1 MLASAVALPLTAA
14 SPAGASAPDHSCNT
28 VYQARIFFWAMTCAQ
43 PGQPV
48 IGAFGTWRNVPIT
61 FESGSAAGE
70 AEVSNFVRMVPN
82 TDQTDGANGGDM
94 FGPSIDVGLHAE
106 KTGPSTIAYGPRWTE
121 LGKRGGVTKAITA
134 GSNPTV
140 ADNVN
145 HTYMTIRQA
154 SGDQWD
160 VLYDF
165 NVVGSTTDQL
175 KIPRGNPNR
184 IDIGLEVRGPQHVTV
199 PPIANRMQFMA
210 ENKAWARAA
219 TADVTQL
226 TTMGICG
233 KSMGIPN
240 DPTAVYKAPYCFE
253 ARLTDAT
260 THTQWTVSKPGPAAG
275 PTPSAPARATGTFN
289 GVDQKALSKCLATD
303 PESCLNTVPG
313 LAACVQSVKVCNA
326 AALQSPQHSPA
337 RTGGKA
343 EEPANIADRAA
354 RSFGVDPDALHVVAG
369 SRPTSEK
376 RLLGPAAQP
385 SAAADMS
392 VVTVE
397 SAAPTHGLEHRGLT
411 FQGFRATYS
420 TETGQLLDA
429 CWGQMCNT

>member
-1 MLASAVALPLTAA
+1 MALPLTAA
-14 SPAGASAPDHSCNT
+14 SPAAASPPDHSCNT
-28 VYQARIFFWAMTCAQ
+28 VYQARIFFWAMTCAR

-61 FESGSAAGE
+61 FEGGSQAGE
-70 AEVSNFVRMVPN
+70 AEVSNYVRMVPN
-82 TDQTDGANGGDM
+82 TDDTSGANGGDM

-106 KTGPSTIAYGPRWTE
+106 KTGATTIAYGPRWTE

-134 GSNPTV
+134 GTNPTV

-154 SGDQWD
+154 SGNQWD

-165 NVVGSTTDQL
+165 NIVGSTTDQL

-226 TTMGICG
+226 TTLGICG
-233 KSMGIPN
+233 KSMNIPN

-253 ARLTDAT
+253 AKLTDAT
-260 THTQWTVSKPGPAAG
+260 TATQWTVSKPGPAAG
-275 PTPSAPARATGTFN
+275 PAPSTPMSATGTFN

-303 PESCLNTVPG
+303 PEGCMSTVPG
-313 LAACVQSVKVCNA
+313 LAACVQTAKACNA
-326 AALQSPQHSPA
+326 AALQKPERPA
-337 RTGGKA
+337 ARRESARAGGGPTDIA
-343 EEPANIADRAA
+343 ERAA
-354 RSFGVDPDALHVVAG
+354 KSFGVAREAIRVVPDG
-369 SRPTSEK
+369 RPSSSSK
-376 RLLGPAAQP
+376 QQAAPATQP
-385 SAAADMS
+385 TTTADTS

-397 SAAPTHGLEHRGLT
+397 SAAPTQGLEHRGLT
-411 FQGFRATYS
+411 FHGFRATYS

-429 CWGQMCNT
+429 CWGQMCDA

>member
-1 MLASAVALPLTAA
+1 MLASAVALPLTAT
-14 SPAGASAPDHSCNT
+14 SPARASAPDHSCNT

-61 FESGSAAGE
+61 FEPGSEAGA
-70 AEVSNFVRMVPN
+70 AEVSNYVRMVPN
-82 TDQTDGANGGDM
+82 TDQTEGANGGDI

-106 KTGPSTIAYGPRWTE
+106 KTGATTIGYGPRWTE

-134 GSNPTV
+134 GLNPTV

-145 HTYMTIRQA
+145 HTYMTVRQA

-165 NVVGSTTDQL
+165 NMVGTTTDQL

-184 IDIGLEVRGPQHVTV
+184 VDIGLEVRGPQHVTV

-219 TADVTQL
+219 TADTTQL
-226 TTMGICG
+226 TTLGICG
-233 KSMGIPN
+233 KSMGIPS
-240 DPTAVYKAPYCFE
+240 DPAAVYKAPYCFE
-253 ARLTDAT
+253 AKLTDST
-260 THTQWTVSKPGPAAG
+260 TSIQWTVSKPGPTVG
-275 PTPSAPARATGTFN
+275 PAPTTPARAAGTFN
-289 GVDQKALSKCLATD
+289 GVDQKALSNCLATD
-303 PESCLNTVPG
+303 PESCMNTVPG
-313 LAACVQSVKVCNA
+313 LSNCVQTVKVCNA
-326 AALQSPQHSPA
+326 AALQSPQRDAA
-337 RTGGKA
+337 RKPGRHG
-343 EEPANIADRAA
+343 EPADIAERAA
-354 RSFGVDPDALHVVAG
+354 KSFGVARDGIRVASG
-369 SRPTSEK
+369 I
-376 RLLGPAAQP
+376 RLPNAKDSSSTAPQS
-385 SAAADMS
+385 SAIAGTS

-397 SAAPTHGLEHRGLT
+397 SAAPTRGLEHRGLT

-420 TETGQLLDA
+420 TETGQLLEA
-429 CWGQMCNT
+429 CWGQMCQS